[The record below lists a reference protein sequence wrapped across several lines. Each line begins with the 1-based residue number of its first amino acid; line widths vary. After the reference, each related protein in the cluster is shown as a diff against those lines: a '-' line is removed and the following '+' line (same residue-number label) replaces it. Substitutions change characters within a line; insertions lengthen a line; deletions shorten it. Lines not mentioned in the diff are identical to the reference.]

1 MSRPPMRTWRCT
13 RPTCGHTIT
22 ARGVVGTPT
31 CTCGRGLRPQDMV
44 EVDDEGAT

>member
-1 MSRPPMRTWRCT
+1 MSRPPMRRWYCPRCGT
-13 RPTCGHTIT
+13 TID
-22 ARGVVGTPT
+22 ARGVVGIPT